1 MQNKSETNRLL
12 CLNWHTQLCKETYEF
27 FFFPLPGDQV
37 SRRGA
42 LTGGYYDT
50 RRSRLD
56 LQKSK
61 LQLMETLRVQEQ
73 EYNEHRT
80 KLEELEGQ
88 ITQLVS
94 RMQTIETKN
103 SKHK

>member
-1 MQNKSETNRLL
+1 
-12 CLNWHTQLCKETYEF
+12 
-27 FFFPLPGDQV
+27 
-37 SRRGA
+37 
-42 LTGGYYDT
+42 
-50 RRSRLD
+50 
-56 LQKSK
+56 
-61 LQLMETLRVQEQ
+61 METLRVQEQ

-103 SKHK
+103 SKHKWVTLFKLGCGGGAAVCWGGESCAGCKEVTWLLCPVNQDGDIRANVQGADHGDQD

>member
-1 MQNKSETNRLL
+1 
-12 CLNWHTQLCKETYEF
+12 
-27 FFFPLPGDQV
+27 
-37 SRRGA
+37 
-42 LTGGYYDT
+42 
-50 RRSRLD
+50 
-56 LQKSK
+56 
-61 LQLMETLRVQEQ
+61 METLRVQEQ